1 MLIFTEPLRSVFL
14 NNALNWGVIIPLGLQ
29 EIQKVSF
36 SGFFMVG
43 INPRHGFGL
52 LIAYV
57 VWIKQQRDAA
67 SEASLIQLIDGIHE
81 VYYVYILSELVM
93 ILSTIAGAFTSL
105 SIVKLLSSEVAT
117 AISPGSLISVILV
130 ASSEYQVA
138 TNVLAFLVVR

>member
-1 MLIFTEPLRSVFL
+1 
-14 NNALNWGVIIPLGLQ
+14 
-29 EIQKVSF
+29 
-36 SGFFMVG
+36 
-43 INPRHGFGL
+43 
-52 LIAYV
+52 
-57 VWIKQQRDAA
+57 
-67 SEASLIQLIDGIHE
+67 
-81 VYYVYILSELVM
+81 M